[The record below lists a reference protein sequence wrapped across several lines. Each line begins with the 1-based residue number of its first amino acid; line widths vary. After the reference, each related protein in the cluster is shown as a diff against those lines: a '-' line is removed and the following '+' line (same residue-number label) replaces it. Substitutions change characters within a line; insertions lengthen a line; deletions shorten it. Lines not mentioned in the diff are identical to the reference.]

1 MANFTAQTFQNE
13 FVADGADEIH
23 AIVTVTASGAGQVNA
38 GAGAAEVLIIDA
50 SGSME
55 SPPTKI
61 AAARRAGMA
70 AIDEINDGVYF
81 AVIAGRSQPQ
91 MIYPFQTEM
100 VRMDSQQR
108 INAKQAVEW
117 LKPEGATPIGTW
129 LMAARGLFSTVSAQ
143 HRHAILLTDGRIE
156 GEEPNM
162 LDYALGQCQGVFQC
176 DCRGIGADWEVEQLR
191 RVSTAL
197 MGTVDIVAKPED
209 LDDDFKAMMQASMSR
224 GVADVRLRVWAPQ
237 GSQLQFVRQVAP
249 TVEDLTPRGTSIS
262 PLIKEFPTGSW
273 ADESRDYHIS
283 VKVPPAPVGNE
294 RLSARVEVVVND
306 QVMSKAMVRAV
317 WSNDIAMTTR
327 MDSAVAHYTGQA
339 ELADAIQQGLA
350 AKASGD
356 ENTATILLGKAA
368 KIAQDTNNEG
378 TIRLLKKVVDIDVD
392 GGTVRLRRDVAKTD
406 EMALDTR
413 STKTVRIAR
422 TAPAA
427 APAVAPPVEPPA
439 GTQP

>member
-1 MANFTAQTFQNE
+1 MATFTAQTFQNE
-13 FVADGADEIH
+13 FVPDGADEIH
-23 AIVTVTASGAGQVNA
+23 AIVTVTAANA
-38 GAGAAEVLIIDA
+38 GKVGASSGSSAAEVLIIDA

-100 VRMDSQQR
+100 VRMDPQQR
-108 INAKQAVEW
+108 TNAKQAIEW
-117 LKPEGATPIGTW
+117 LKPDGATPIGTW
-129 LMAARGLFSTVSAQ
+129 LMAARGLFSTVMAE

-162 LDYALGQCQGVFQC
+162 LDYALGQCQGIFQC

-191 RVSTAL
+191 RVSSAL

-209 LDDDFKAMMQASMSR
+209 LDDDFKAMMQTSMSR

-237 GSQLQFVRQVAP
+237 GSQLLFVRQVAP
-249 TVEDLTPRGTSIS
+249 TVEDLTTRGTSVS
-262 PLIKEFPTGSW
+262 PLIKEFTTGSW
-273 ADESRDYHIS
+273 ADESRDYHIA

-294 RLSARVEVVVND
+294 RLSARVEIVVND

-317 WSNDIAMTTR
+317 WSNDVAMTTR
-327 MDSAVAHYTGQA
+327 MNPAVAHYTGQA

-350 AKASGD
+350 AKAAGD
-356 ENTATILLGKAA
+356 ENAATVLLGKAA

-392 GGTVRLRRDVAKTD
+392 GGTVRLRRDVEKSD

-422 TAPAA
+422 TAGITPA
-427 APAVAPPVEPPA
+427 PD